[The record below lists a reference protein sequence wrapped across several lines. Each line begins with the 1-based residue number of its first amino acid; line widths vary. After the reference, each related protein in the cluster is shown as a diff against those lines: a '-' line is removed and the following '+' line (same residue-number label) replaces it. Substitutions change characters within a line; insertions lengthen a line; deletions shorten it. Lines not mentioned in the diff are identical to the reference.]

1 MESKDDIIRFDGIIR
16 FSYGDINFSDILLDE
31 KLYKVKNKII
41 FIYKIPYKSIDS
53 KSLQIRFDEIDGFI
67 KNS

>member
-16 FSYGDINFSDILLDE
+16 FSYGDVNFSDILLDE

>member
-41 FIYKIPYKSIDS
+41 FIYKIPYKSIDA
-53 KSLQIRFDEIDGFI
+53 K
-67 KNS
+67 